1 MTSPKLAKTTR
12 TGRVYK
18 HPVTGVEYPSVTT
31 VLGTVGKGEAL
42 KHWAANEVAK
52 YAVKNRD
59 TWTRLDDA
67 AAIDLLKREPLRF
80 LDKAASRGTDVHAL
94 AEAYAK
100 TGSMPQWADEI
111 SGYVD
116 ALRRFFDEHQPRPVL
131 VEYTVFNND
140 IGYAGSFDMV
150 CQLDAFDDV
159 NVILDY
165 KTSKAIYPDVAA
177 QLAAYAN
184 GNEYIDDNNTPQPMP
199 KIPVGV
205 AVRLAAD
212 GTYQMV
218 ECDIEAGWR
227 YFQAVRKVHDIPTKP
242 MLLGDVQ
249 PPLSR
254 ISDNRNALRE
264 RLIARIAW
272 LRENNKDAFTAFV
285 ATWTP
290 ELPTF
295 KSGHQHSSVELARI
309 ERMLVDV
316 EREHSV
322 PFHEAITARDEQPTP
337 TAEPTTATQDDAPV
351 TMASDEIT
359 VDQSEVEKVRTKL
372 NSSSEK
378 TRETVKKIAQ
388 QANRAKRN
396 ISLNGKPSLRRVLLA
411 DMLIDA
417 INDDDGDSN
426 ALEVMMR
433 HIGIRTERT
442 LGYDIGVLDIDKI
455 TKMSDLTAALRS
467 GKAAMQYNTN
477 TDTFDIVEQEGQQ

>member
-1 MTSPKLAKTTR
+1 MTSPKLAKTSR
-12 TGRVYK
+12 SGRIYK
-18 HPVTGVEYPSVTT
+18 HPITGAEYPSVTT
-31 VLGTVGKGEAL
+31 VLGIVGKGEAL

-52 YAVKNRD
+52 YAVKNRE
-59 TWTRLDDA
+59 TWTRLDEA

-80 LDKAASRGTDVHAL
+80 LDRAASRGTDVHAL

-150 CQLDAFDDV
+150 CQLDAFDGV
-159 NVILDY
+159 NVMLDY

-199 KIPVGV
+199 KIEKAV

-242 MLLGDVQ
+242 LLLGDVQ
-249 PPLSR
+249 PPLAR
-254 ISDNRNALRE
+254 IADNRNTLRD

-272 LRENNKDAFTAFV
+272 LKENNSAAFAAFV

-290 ELPTF
+290 DLPTF

-309 ERMLVDV
+309 ERMLNET
-316 EREHSV
+316 EREHNI
-322 PFHEAITARDEQPTP
+322 PFHAAVTARDEQPTAVAPKTP
-337 TAEPTTATQDDAPV
+337 TADNAPATMP
-351 TMASDEIT
+351 SDEIT
-359 VDQSEVEKVRTKL
+359 VDQAEVDKVRTRL
-372 NSSSEK
+372 NSTDDK

-411 DMLIDA
+411 DMLINT
-417 INDDDGDSN
+417 IEQDGGETN
-426 ALEVMMR
+426 LVEAMLRKLEAR
-433 HIGIRTERT
+433 SERT
-442 LGYDIGVLDIDKI
+442 LGYDIGTLDIDKI
-455 TKMSDLTAALRS
+455 TKMSELLAAIRS
-467 GKAAMQYNTN
+467 GSAAMQYNTN
-477 TDTFDIVEQEGQQ
+477 QDTFDIVEQEGQQ